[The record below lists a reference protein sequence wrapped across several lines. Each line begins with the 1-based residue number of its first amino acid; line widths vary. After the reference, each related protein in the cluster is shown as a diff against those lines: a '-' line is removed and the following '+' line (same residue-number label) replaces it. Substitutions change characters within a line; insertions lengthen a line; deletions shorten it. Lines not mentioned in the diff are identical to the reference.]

1 MFPSAKSLHIRMD
14 NMAPLSYSTKM
25 ERTQNKSLTLLFKE
39 IWEYL
44 IAKEIMVAVEYLGG
58 SLNQEVDFQSR
69 TVTTGFSLHELE
81 IGSILQGERCFPKFM
96 GSYEKL
102 YLSSIF
108 TSRLCFQ

>member
-14 NMAPLSYSTKM
+14 NTVALSYLIKM
-25 ERTQNKSLTLLFKE
+25 ERTQNKSLTLLSKE

-44 IAKEIMVAVEYLGG
+44 IAKEIRVAVEYLRG

-81 IGSILQGERCFPKFM
+81 IGSILQGKRCFSKFM
-96 GSYEKL
+96 GSYKKL

-108 TSRLCFQ
+108 TSGSCFQ